1 MSAALASALQPIY
14 CGVCE
19 KPQAEW
25 SACDGAACDVREPM
39 QLESLADLLRP
50 LPTVGASCR
59 FMLGEADAQGVIVAN
74 VMLRGRVP
82 GVFVE
87 LAAGETVAVP
97 LTDLQVMR

>member
-1 MSAALASALQPIY
+1 VSAHLASALQPIY

-19 KPQAEW
+19 KPQLEW
-25 SACDGAACDVREPM
+25 VGCDEAGCDVRTP
-39 QLESLADLLRP
+39 QLENLAAYLRP
-50 LPTVGASCR
+50 LPTIGTTCR
-59 FMLGEADAQGVIVAN
+59 FMLGDADALGVIVAN

-97 LTDLQVMR
+97 LADVQVMR